1 MSDAIKDAVIASLR
15 QYLSAEHNEAVL
27 APDTPLGTLGINSLQ
42 LVELVYELEVR
53 FGLQVDEEQLVRLQT
68 LGDLEAMFATARQDD
83 VGPEYEP

>member
-1 MSDAIKDAVIASLR
+1 MSESINEAVIASLR